1 MTSFSY
7 ISVDVKH
14 PVKEGATL
22 NRPKPFMITDF
33 DVKRGIN
40 SGGIDEA
47 KGEPNERVNH
57 PFF

>member
-1 MTSFSY
+1 MTLFSY

-47 KGEPNERVNH
+47 K
-57 PFF
+57 